1 MSAAGIWWANTRQL
15 FKSLQ
20 GSERIDMVHP
30 AGEIHENHRVLRF
43 DTKVGDGPCDFGRQN
58 VADRIQERSRICL
71 F

>member
-1 MSAAGIWWANTRQL
+1 
-15 FKSLQ
+15 
-20 GSERIDMVHP
+20 MVHP